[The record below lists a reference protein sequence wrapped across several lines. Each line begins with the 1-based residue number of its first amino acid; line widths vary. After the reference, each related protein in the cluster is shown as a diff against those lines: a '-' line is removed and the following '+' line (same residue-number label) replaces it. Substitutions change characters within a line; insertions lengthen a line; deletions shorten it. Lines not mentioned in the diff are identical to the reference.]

1 VSTYLVAGGIFQDLE
16 GNELFTLLCPST
28 GDLPYVMA
36 DGQKPFFKMIW
47 QNAHLY
53 QVEEDYSLT
62 LAALSPEAVEWG
74 IKAPERVTPDKNLFE
89 KLKAVLQEKQI
100 PPEPLGT
107 SLV

>member
-1 VSTYLVAGGIFQDLE
+1 MSTYLVAGGIFPDLE
-16 GNELFTLLCPST
+16 GNELFTLVCPST

-62 LAALSPEAVEWG
+62 LAALSPEAKEWG
-74 IKAPERVTPDKNLFE
+74 VKAPEKVTPDKNLSE
-89 KLKAVLQEKQI
+89 KLKAVFQTLTI
-100 PPEPLGT
+100 
-107 SLV
+107 